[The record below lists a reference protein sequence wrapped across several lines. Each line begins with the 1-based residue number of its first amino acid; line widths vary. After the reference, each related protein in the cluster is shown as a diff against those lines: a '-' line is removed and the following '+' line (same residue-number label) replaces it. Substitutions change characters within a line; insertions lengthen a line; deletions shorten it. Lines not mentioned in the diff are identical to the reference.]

1 MDFELSEDQEALA
14 EGVAALCAGRFDIET
29 IRSMATEGLDRGRWA
44 ELAETGVFSLTRPEA
59 DGGLGMGWAE
69 AVVVFEQLGRALVPG
84 PLVATTLTAAF
95 VGLADAEG
103 AELAESAVRGAD
115 GAEAAEGAEL
125 AEGVVRGADGA
136 EAAEGAE
143 LAEGVVR
150 GADGAE
156 AAEGAELAEGV
167 VRGADGAE
175 AAEGAE
181 LAEGVVRGADGAEA
195 AEGAEL
201 AEGVVRGADG
211 AEAAE
216 GAELAEG
223 VVRDSEGA
231 EAAEGAELA
240 EGVVR
245 DSEGAELADGAAQ
258 GTMVVGS
265 QERGEG
271 RCYVEFLEW
280 IDALVISDDDGLW
293 WVDAAALRSTATP
306 AAHPLD
312 PLTPV
317 SAVSELPRGRRIAH
331 AETANVWRQCG
342 ALLTSAL
349 QLGIAGG
356 ATDLAVEYAKQ
367 REQFGKPIGA
377 FQAVKHRCADMITR
391 VEVLRAAVYAA
402 GATSDGKGVDDPAR
416 SIAVAKVLASS
427 AAAACGKDAV
437 QVHGGMGYTWE
448 VDAHLFLKRAWVHDL
463 AFGDGDHYAEQL
475 ARGLLSDVA
484 T

>member
-29 IRSMATEGLDRGRWA
+29 VRSMATEGLDRGRWT
-44 ELAETGVFSLTRPEA
+44 ELAETGVFSLTRPES

-84 PLVATTLTAAF
+84 PLVATTLTAAL
-95 VGLADAEG
+95 VGLAG
-103 AELAESAVRGAD
+103 SAD
-115 GAEAAEGAEL
+115 GAEAADRAEVAGGA
-125 AEGVVRGADGA
+125 GSADGA
-136 EAAEGAE
+136 A
-143 LAEGVVR
+143 
-150 GADGAE
+150 
-156 AAEGAELAEGV
+156 
-167 VRGADGAE
+167 
-175 AAEGAE
+175 
-181 LAEGVVRGADGAEA
+181 
-195 AEGAEL
+195 
-201 AEGVVRGADG
+201 
-211 AEAAE
+211 
-216 GAELAEG
+216 
-223 VVRDSEGA
+223 
-231 EAAEGAELA
+231 
-240 EGVVR
+240 
-245 DSEGAELADGAAQ
+245 LADGAAR
-258 GTMVVGS
+258 GAMVLGS
-265 QERGEG
+265 QERVEG

-280 IDALVISDDDGLW
+280 IDALVISDDEGLW
-293 WVDAAALRSTATP
+293 WVDADSLRSTTTP

-317 SAVSELPRGRRIAH
+317 SAVSELPQGRQIAD
-331 AETANVWRQCG
+331 APTAGTWRQCG

-349 QLGIAGG
+349 QLGIASG

-367 REQFGKPIGA
+367 REQFGRPIGA

-402 GATSDGKGVDDPAR
+402 GATIDGKGVDDPAR

-475 ARGLLSDVA
+475 ASGLLSDA
-484 T
+484 

>member
-29 IRSMATEGLDRGRWA
+29 VRSMATEGLDRQRWA

-84 PLVATTLTAAF
+84 PLVATTLTAAL
-95 VGLADAEG
+95 VGLSG
-103 AELAESAVRGAD
+103 AGCLD
-115 GAEAAEGAEL
+115 GAEAVGGLAGVEAVGGAET
-125 AEGVVRGADGA
+125 AGGVGVSGGA
-136 EAAEGAE
+136 ET
-143 LAEGVVR
+143 
-150 GADGAE
+150 
-156 AAEGAELAEGV
+156 
-167 VRGADGAE
+167 
-175 AAEGAE
+175 
-181 LAEGVVRGADGAEA
+181 
-195 AEGAEL
+195 
-201 AEGVVRGADG
+201 
-211 AEAAE
+211 
-216 GAELAEG
+216 
-223 VVRDSEGA
+223 
-231 EAAEGAELA
+231 
-240 EGVVR
+240 
-245 DSEGAELADGAAQ
+245 AELADDAAK
-258 GTMVVGS
+258 GTVVVGS
-265 QERGEG
+265 VERTDG
-271 RCYVEFLEW
+271 RCYVECQPW
-280 IDALVISDDDGLW
+280 IDALVISDDEGLW
-293 WVDAAALRSTATP
+293 WVDADSLAAAGAIP

-317 SAVSELPRGRRIAH
+317 SAIAELPQGRRIAD
-331 AETANVWRQCG
+331 ASTASAWQQCG

-356 ATDLAVEYAKQ
+356 ATDLAVDYAKQ

-402 GATSDGKGVDDPAR
+402 GATIDGKGVDDPAR
-416 SIAVAKVLASS
+416 SVAVAKVLASS

-475 ARGLLSDVA
+475 ASALLSD
-484 T
+484 